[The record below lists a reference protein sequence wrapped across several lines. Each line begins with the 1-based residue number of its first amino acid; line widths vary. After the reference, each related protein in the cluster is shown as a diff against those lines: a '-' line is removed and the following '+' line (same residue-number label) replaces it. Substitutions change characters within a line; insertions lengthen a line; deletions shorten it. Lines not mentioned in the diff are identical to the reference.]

1 MVSSFLIP
9 DAQSLLLFLDFT
21 AVLPV
26 HTRPLALTLLLILL
40 LEYPSQLGNQ
50 GGSTGCH
57 TPGMLLLNRL

>member
-26 HTRPLALTLLLILL
+26 HTRPLVLTLLLILL
-40 LEYPSQLGNQ
+40 LEYPSQLGN
-50 GGSTGCH
+50 
-57 TPGMLLLNRL
+57 